1 MCGAEGWG
9 APRFVPFFA
18 LFVDDMLYVLAWLY
32 VAVLG
37 YVLITSCCGF
47 DGSYKDGGNDC
58 SVSCSILCQGLLVRS
73 SLYIAS
79 VQCWQSDLLLNR
91 QVDCS
96 PIDVLCKSRL
106 NCHAW
111 VAGYH
116 SCSVLI
122 PFEQCRS

>member
-47 DGSYKDGGNDC
+47 DGSYNDGGNDC
-58 SVSCSILCQGLLVRS
+58 SVSWFLMF
-73 SLYIAS
+73 
-79 VQCWQSDLLLNR
+79 N
-91 QVDCS
+91 
-96 PIDVLCKSRL
+96 PMSRTACEEL
-106 NCHAW
+106 P
-111 VAGYH
+111 VY
-116 SCSVLI
+116 SECSVLA
-122 PFEQCRS
+122 E